1 MKLFITAILLFSIS
15 AATSAQSLEDG
26 KKYFYYERLASANNV
41 FHSVLKQDP
50 ANAEAWY
57 WLVRNY
63 LLIKDSV
70 KAADSLALAPAS
82 ILEQPFFLVAKG
94 ALLLNKNNG
103 SAARLEFQK
112 AIDDTKAKNTSI
124 LAAVADVEIESP
136 NGDVKY
142 AIGLLQ
148 NALKRD
154 KKNPAL
160 YTSLGKAYRKMHDG
174 TAAYQAFKEAIDKDK
189 NAASAYYELGN
200 IFLSQKNVE
209 MYTDFFRQAIEAD
222 KQFGPAYYA
231 LYEHWLYRDPSKA
244 DDYFLQYV
252 ANADKSLRQDYSYT
266 DLLYLTKKYDSAILS
281 AKKLIQVEGA
291 DAPPR
296 LYKLIAYSYQEK
308 KDSSGAFNYM
318 RQYFEKEVDSNL
330 IVKDY
335 ETMGLLFAEQKGRE
349 DSAIAYFEKAV
360 SLSADTGA
368 RVGYYRQLARLSKQI
383 DNYEAEASWMG
394 KLYAEDPRANNITLF
409 NWGLAAYKA
418 RDYQQSDSVFALY
431 TAKYPDQG
439 FGYYWRARA
448 NAAIDT
454 TMEQGL
460 AIAHYQKLVDVIGGD
475 TLSDTDKKWMKEAFG
490 YLAGYAANTEKDYP
504 EAIGYFEKLLEIDPT
519 DEQVQRNI
527 EILEKSLEMKSKT
540 ADGSSQ

>member
-1 MKLFITAILLFSIS
+1 MRIFIATILFSIT
-15 AATSAQSLEDG
+15 AAASAQSLEEG
-26 KKYFYYERLASANNV
+26 KKYFYYERHTSANSV
-41 FHSVLKQDP
+41 FHAVLKQDP

-63 LLIKDSV
+63 LLLKDSA
-70 KAADSLALAPAS
+70 KAADSLALAPVS
-82 ILEQPFFLVAKG
+82 ILEQPFLLVAKG

-112 AIDDTKAKNTSI
+112 AIEDTKGKNTSV
-124 LAAVADVEIESP
+124 LAAIADIEIESKQ
-136 NGDVKY
+136 GDFKY
-142 AIGLLQ
+142 AVGLLQ

-189 NAASAYYELGN
+189 NAASAYYELGS

-209 MYTDFFRQAIEAD
+209 MYTDYFRQAIEAD
-222 KQFGPAYYA
+222 KKFGPAYYA
-231 LYEHWLYRDPSKA
+231 LYDHWLYRDPSRA
-244 DDYFLQYV
+244 NEYFLQYV
-252 ANADKSLRQDYSYT
+252 ANADRSLRQDYSYT

-281 AKKLIQVEGA
+281 AKKLIQEEGL
-291 DAPPR
+291 DVQPR
-296 LYKLIAYSYQEK
+296 LYKLIAYSYHEK
-308 KDSSGAFNYM
+308 KDTSGALNYM
-318 RQYFEKEVDSNL
+318 RQYFAKEADSNL
-330 IVKDY
+330 IMKDY
-335 ETMGLLFAEQKGRE
+335 ETMGLLLATVTGKE
-349 DSAIAYFEKAV
+349 DSAMVLFEKAV
-360 SLSADTGA
+360 SLSADTEA
-368 RVGYYRQLARLSKQI
+368 RVGYYRQLARLAKQI
-383 DNYEAEASWMG
+383 DNFQAEASWMG
-394 KLYAEDPRANNITLF
+394 KLYAEDRRANNITLF

-418 RDYQQSDSVFALY
+418 RDYQQADSVFGLY
-431 TAKYPDQG
+431 TSKYPDQG

-460 AIAHYQKLVDVIGGD
+460 AIAHYQKLVDVIAGD
-475 TLSDTDKKWMKEAFG
+475 TLTDTDKKWMKEAFG

-504 EAIGYFEKLLEIDPT
+504 EAISYFEKLLEIDPA

-527 EILEKSLEMKSKT
+527 DILEKNLEMKNKT
-540 ADGSSQ
+540 GDGSSQ